1 MDTRAIYNSGG
12 HRNRLWGALQT
23 AGEFR
28 MGEAPPQKAMRKI
41 VAVLEEERIPYA
53 VAGALALNQHGYQR
67 LTVDLDLL
75 LTREG
80 LAALK
85 RRVLGL
91 GYVERFPGS
100 KGLRDTENNVGID
113 VLLAGD
119 YPGDGKPKPISF
131 PDPTAGSVSIE
142 GIRFLTLGK
151 LIELKL
157 ASGMS
162 AAHRMKDLTDVL
174 ELIRAAKLPRELGR
188 ELDASVRGKYDEL
201 WLIAASAPPDEDY

>member
-119 YPGDGKPKPISF
+119 YPGDGKPKPVSF

>member
-1 MDTRAIYNSGG
+1 
-12 HRNRLWGALQT
+12 
-23 AGEFR
+23 